1 MKSNG
6 VAITLKPNVNLE
18 NDIKKALRFF
28 IRDKNICS
36 QMSKKHFQFVTEKV
50 LIELLRS

>member
-28 IRDKNICS
+28 IRDKIYVH
-36 QMSKKHFQFVTEKV
+36 K
-50 LIELLRS
+50 